1 MEEDLYLSHDKEEFS
16 ENQEETGSNFIDI
29 QYIKSEIDELTRWIR
44 IFSFTSISLLILNLA
59 TNFWSIFY
67 EKDYSKIFGM
77 IIGVV
82 ANSIIL
88 AKLFK
93 VINSFSKVNTQDDL
107 GNLLEG
113 FSHLEKKFSITFV
126 FSIITI
132 ILFAFSLIFLITLVP

>member
-1 MEEDLYLSHDKEEFS
+1 MEEDLYLSHDKKEFS

-44 IFSFTSISLLILNLA
+44 IFSFTSITLLILNLA

-93 VINSFSKVNTQDDL
+93 VINSFSKVNTQEDL